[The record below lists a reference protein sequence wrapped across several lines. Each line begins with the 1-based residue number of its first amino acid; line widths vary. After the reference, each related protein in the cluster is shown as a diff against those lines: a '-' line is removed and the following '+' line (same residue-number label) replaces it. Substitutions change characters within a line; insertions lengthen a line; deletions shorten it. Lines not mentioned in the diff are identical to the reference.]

1 MSEEKLPPKPP
12 RDPQPLSSEYHKAR
26 KQVLLWAGILFVWEL
41 VGIDLEKAKDAG
53 GNVGALIGSLKSPQ
67 AVPWTLLVLV
77 GYFLFKLWVEWT
89 QCGSERR
96 NVRAARVDYRSAW
109 IISFAAVALYVG
121 QTLGRVQLADRLQNQ
136 KGRSMLVGLVAGCC
150 TSLAVAQLRKS
161 HWRSVGSWLFLLI
174 LPALLPWLRGEVNWA
189 FLLIG
194 VIGGVLLE
202 TGLLLF
208 AGRRSGRA
216 RGQSSI

>member
-1 MSEEKLPPKPP
+1 MPSDNPSQKAT

-26 KQVLLWAGILFVWEL
+26 KQVLLWAGVLFVWEL
-41 VGIDLEKAKDAG
+41 IGIDLEKAKDAG

-89 QCGSERR
+89 QCEGERR
-96 NVRAARVDYRSAW
+96 NIRSARIDYRSAW
-109 IISFAAVALYVG
+109 IISFAAVAMYVG
-121 QTLGRVQLADRLQNQ
+121 QTLSRVQLADRLQNQ
-136 KGRSMLVGLVAGCC
+136 KGRSMLVGLVMGCC
-150 TSLAVAQLRKS
+150 ISLAVTQLRKS
-161 HWRSVGSWLFLLI
+161 HWRSVGSWI
-174 LPALLPWLRGEVNWA
+174 LANTSCSTAVGTRGSQLGLPVDRCNRG
-189 FLLIG
+189 I
-194 VIGGVLLE
+194 LLE